1 MKKIWKILVFIFL
14 LFIILGCVGNNKSD
28 NKIKE
33 STEQPK
39 VAASPTEKSTS
50 TLQKNNES
58 EENNITLKNVTAHKN
73 SDSKM
78 DETTQEEYQ
87 KALAKQEAE
96 ETAEPI
102 ETSTLEETSIS
113 KKTEI
118 STTAQLSETK
128 KNELIKI
135 VKDYYGSDEVEVIY
149 ISPKDQSSTGLIMV
163 TYYLK
168 NVPAKKTLEN
178 DLTDIVIVSKQIAEE
193 SGIINP
199 NVNVAAML
207 EDGTTSLGVGNYYSS
222 NGKTDIHV
230 ENLNA

>member
-1 MKKIWKILVFIFL
+1 
-14 LFIILGCVGNNKSD
+14 
-28 NKIKE
+28 
-33 STEQPK
+33 
-39 VAASPTEKSTS
+39 
-50 TLQKNNES
+50 
-58 EENNITLKNVTAHKN
+58 
-73 SDSKM
+73 M

-102 ETSTLEETSIS
+102 ETSTLEETSTS

-207 EDGTTSLGVGNYYSS
+207 EDGTTSLGVGNSS